1 MLIEKP
7 QIFRI
12 PGMKMG
18 DDNGSFYWRGTSNR
32 LFPKRT
38 DGYKPSH
45 WLFQQPGVTECYDYL
60 CSRGGMFN
68 ELMMFGAQAHI
79 MKYLLGS
86 VVTPEQ
92 VRHANKFYK
101 SYFGRDGVFNYEA
114 WMDIATR
121 LNGVLPLDIWAL
133 PEGLSDVPVQTP
145 MLAYKNNDPKHAHL
159 SGYLEPLMFKIWN
172 TITVASL
179 SQHIKRMIYQFLQET
194 GTPETIIWKLHDF
207 GYRGV
212 SSEES
217 AEAAGGAHLVNFWGT
232 DTIPA
237 IDFVNE
243 FYSDGDFDEDGLPNF
258 MPGFSVCATEHAD
271 MTQLGREGQGEIVK
285 QIFRECPTGIIAM
298 VGDSYNI
305 FEFSE
310 MIGTEFHPIVCER
323 EGIVV
328 IRPDSGE
335 PIPTMMKVNW
345 ILGEKFGW
353 TAFPEGHR
361 AAGYRTFG
369 KESDGSLGKIKT
381 LQGDKNDYDAI
392 YAMCRAYKGAM
403 WSLDNLAAFGM
414 GGALLQASTRD
425 TQKMKIALSS
435 QTINDEWR
443 DIYKDPITDPGK
455 GSKYGRF
462 AVVYETIGGQRK
474 MVTKRLVKGQPEP
487 EGNLLQKVYSN
498 GQLLVH
504 SKFQAVRGRADEW
517 MKTAA

>member
-1 MLIEKP
+1 MSETKLPEVLNLLKH
-7 QIFRI
+7 
-12 PGMKMG
+12 
-18 DDNGSFYWRGTSNR
+18 RGITFPRGPSER

-86 VVTPEQ
+86 VVTPQQ
-92 VRHANKFYK
+92 VRRADKFYTK
-101 SYFGRDGVFNYEA
+101 YFGRPGVFNVEA

-121 LNGVLPLDIWAL
+121 LNGGLPLEIFAL

-145 MLAYKNNDPKHAHL
+145 MLAYVNTDPKHAHL

-179 SQHIKRMIYQFLQET
+179 SQHIKQMIYKFLQET
-194 GTPETIIWKLHDF
+194 GTPESIIWKLHDF

-243 FYSDGDFDEDGLPNF
+243 FYSDGNFDEDGDANF

-271 MTQLGREGQGEIVK
+271 MTQEGREGQAEIIRQVLK
-285 QIFRECPTGIIAM
+285 ACPTGIIAM
-298 VGDSYNI
+298 VGDSYDI
-305 FEFSE
+305 FDFAERLL
-310 MIGTEFHPIVCER
+310 GTEFHTEVIER
-323 EGIVV
+323 EGLVV
-328 IRPDSGE
+328 CRPDSGD
-335 PIPTMMKVNW
+335 PVPTMMKLNW
-345 ILGEKFGW
+345 IFGEKFGW
-353 TAFPEGHR
+353 TAFPDTHR
-361 AAGYRTFG
+361 AAGYRVFG
-369 KESDGSLGKIKT
+369 KESDGSYGKIKT
-381 LQGDKNDYDAI
+381 LQGDKNNYDAI
-392 YAMCRAYKGAM
+392 YDMCRAYKGGM

-414 GGALLQASTRD
+414 GGALLQGSTRD
-425 TQKMKIALSS
+425 TQKMKMRIFRHRPGAASGVTSTKTRLLILARAANSVASPWSTKLWAASAGWS
-435 QTINDEWR
+435 QS
-443 DIYKDPITDPGK
+443 G
-455 GSKYGRF
+455 
-462 AVVYETIGGQRK
+462 
-474 MVTKRLVKGQPEP
+474 
-487 EGNLLQKVYSN
+487 
-498 GQLLVH
+498 
-504 SKFQAVRGRADEW
+504 
-517 MKTAA
+517 